1 MRDTRSVVIVGANLA
16 GMSAAR
22 ALAGE
27 LSAVVYEP
35 AAMLEWL
42 PNIHELLSGLK
53 RPYNLRIERGPL
65 LARAGHDWRRQRVTR
80 IDSHRHCIELD
91 DGSEQLFS
99 RVIVAVGGV
108 HKTHGVPGAE
118 QFALPFKS
126 VADCQRIAVR
136 LAALASSGA
145 TMRVVIVGAGIEGI
159 EAAGEIL
166 RRYRSQ
172 PGLSLALVD
181 SAPRLLAN
189 LPAVL
194 DETLRAHCQQLPVS
208 LHLGQRVAQVSE
220 HAVMLANGET
230 LPADLV
236 LWTGGVGPH
245 PLLAAS
251 HLSGSDGFA
260 AVTQALHS
268 DHGDGVYL
276 AGDAITSV
284 GGVAIAQQ
292 AYHAMAM
299 GAHAARNVLAMRHGR
314 PLQPWQPGNKPQL
327 ITFGDIDAFLVQGER
342 VLASPAL
349 GWLKEGIYQAGM
361 ASFDRRRGDR
371 RLSVA
376 WRRLQDSLLD
386 NSIDLLRQP
395 SWRRLWAPLRRLPP
409 R

>member
-27 LSAVVYEP
+27 VAAIVYEP
-35 AAMLEWL
+35 APMLEWL

-65 LARAGHDWRRQRVTR
+65 LARAGHSWRRQRVMR
-80 IDSHRHCIELD
+80 IDPHHHRIELD
-91 DGSEQLFS
+91 DGTEQLFS
-99 RVIVAVGGV
+99 RLIVAVGGV
-108 HKTHGVPGAE
+108 HQSHAVPGAE

-136 LAALASSGA
+136 LAALASTGGA
-145 TMRVVIVGAGIEGI
+145 MRVAIVGAGLEGV
-159 EAAGEIL
+159 EALGEIL
-166 RRYRSQ
+166 RRYRHH
-172 PGLSLALVD
+172 PGLSLAWVD
-181 SAPRLLAN
+181 AAPRLLASQ
-189 LPAVL
+189 PAVL
-194 DETLRAHCQQLPVS
+194 DETLREHCRRLPVC
-208 LHLGQRVAQVSE
+208 LHLGQRVARVS
-220 HAVMLANGET
+220 AQSITLADGEV

-236 LWTGGVGPH
+236 LWTGGVAPP

-251 HLSGSDGFA
+251 HLNAADGFA
-260 AVTQALHS
+260 AVTPALHS
-268 DHGDGVYL
+268 DHGEGVYL
-276 AGDAITSV
+276 AGDAVTVV
-284 GGVAIAQQ
+284 GGARIPQQ

-299 GAHAARNVLAMRHGR
+299 GQHAARNVLAMHHGR
-314 PLQPWQPGNKPQL
+314 PLMPWRPDNKPQL
-327 ITFGDIDAFLVQGER
+327 ITFGDLDAFLVQGER

-361 ASFDRRRGDR
+361 ASFDRRRGGR
-371 RLSVA
+371 RLSGV

-395 SWRRLWAPLRRLPP
+395 SWRRLWAPLRQLSRG
-409 R
+409 